1 MLRTLLSTLVLLPL
15 ALAMQPA
22 LAQEAP
28 DALVKRVAEDVLTTI
43 RSDKELQ
50 AGNQAKVK
58 QLIETKLAPNFDFA
72 RMTALAVGRNWASA
86 SPDQQKQLTDQ
97 FRTLLVRTYSGALT
111 GYRDNTMDYKP
122 LRMNPGD
129 SEVIVRT
136 EVRRP
141 GQAPVQIDYNMA
153 KSPEGWKAYYV
164 TVAGVSLVTNYR
176 GEFNDI
182 VKSSGIDGLIKALDN
197 KNKGPAPPPPVK

>member
-15 ALAMQPA
+15 AFTMQPA
-22 LAQEAP
+22 WAQEAP
-28 DALVKRVAEDVLTTI
+28 DVLVKRVAEDVLNTI
-43 RSDKELQ
+43 RSDKDLQ

-58 QLIETKLAPNFDFA
+58 QLIETKLVPNFDFA
-72 RMTALAVGRNWASA
+72 RMTALAVGRNWAGA
-86 SPDQQKQLTDQ
+86 NPEQQKQLIDQ

-111 GYRDNTMDYKP
+111 SYRDNTMDYKP

-129 SEVIVRT
+129 TEVNVRT

-141 GQAPVQIDYNMA
+141 GQAPVQIDYSMA
-153 KSPEGWKAYYV
+153 KTPDGWKAYDV
-164 TVAGVSLVTNYR
+164 VVAGVSLVTNYR

-182 VKSSGIDGLIKALDN
+182 VKSSGIDGLIKALET